1 MKHATTHVRKNGQV
15 SLGRAFT
22 LIELLVVIA
31 IIALLVSLLMPS
43 LKQAR
48 ELAKQS
54 MCLSN
59 MRMAAVAVPQYT
71 DEHDGWMPPYG
82 DKIQVADFGKRGI
95 DVSWYDGWDGN
106 VRGIIRYALIRGMQT
121 NTADPLYDGAGFL
134 GPYLSGG
141 EHRRRHIIG
150 CPSLPEEPRAE
161 VVHHNWNAHQTRVER
176 AKGYGVNWQRGVCEL
191 NEQNNPIP
199 MRMNKI
205 HRPAELVFM
214 CDGFGSNVEIRNSNV
229 YPDREDDWPGNTYS
243 VPTDR
248 HFGTFSMAFVAGHAD
263 SGTLYQR
270 FTSHYFRNSLPE

>member
-1 MKHATTHVRKNGQV
+1 MKHVTTDACRKKQHT
-15 SLGRAFT
+15 SRTAFT

-43 LKQAR
+43 LKQAK

-59 MRMAAVAVPQYT
+59 MRMAATAIPQYA

-82 DKIQVADFGKRGI
+82 DKIQVGDFGKRGI

-134 GPYLSGG
+134 GPYISGG
-141 EHRRRHIIG
+141 EHRREHIIG
-150 CPSLPEEPRAE
+150 CPSLSKEPKAAT
-161 VVHHNWNAHQTRVER
+161 VHHNWNAYSTRVER

-191 NEQNNPIP
+191 NNENNPIP

-205 HRPAELVFM
+205 HRSAELVFM

-229 YPDREDDWPGNTYS
+229 YPDREDEWPGNTYS
-243 VPTDR
+243 IPIDR
-248 HFGTFSMAFVAGHAD
+248 HFDTFNMSFVSGHAEA
-263 SGTLYQR
+263 GTMYER
-270 FTSHYFRNSLPE
+270 FTRHYFKNTEPQ